1 MNNIQFKKQTV
12 ASTIIITVLA
22 CVGESW
28 EYNEPGQ
35 FDSKSFMKILGWK
48 ELICKQIYLFREVY
62 IS

>member
-1 MNNIQFKKQTV
+1 M
-12 ASTIIITVLA
+12 ASTIIIIVFT

-62 IS
+62 SS